1 MLTLLFSDFY
11 KGDYDDP
18 GFELYL
24 LRDSE
29 GTVMY
34 IGIAKDSIWH
44 RWFEGGT
51 SHMEMG
57 ARGRLYGKSLIGEV
71 VERRL
76 PDSWKWSIELWTK
89 EDWLMTCNVDINDND
104 IRKLT
109 IESMESQMI
118 LKFEPL
124 YNVINGGG
132 RHEDPLI
139 TKKLDTIYKDIFG

>member
-1 MLTLLFSDFY
+1 MLTMLFSDFY
-11 KGDYDDP
+11 KGDYEDL

-51 SHMEMG
+51 SHMETETN
-57 ARGRLYGKSLIGEV
+57 GRLYGKSLIGEV
-71 VERRL
+71 VERRF
-76 PDSWKWSIELWTK
+76 PTSWKWSVELWTK
-89 EDWLMTCNVDINDND
+89 EDCLKACGVDYTGKDVK
-104 IRKLT
+104 KLA
-109 IESMESQMI
+109 IESLESQMI
-118 LKFEPL
+118 VKFEPL
-124 YNVINGGG
+124 YNVIHGGG

-139 TKKLDTIYKDIFG
+139 TKRLDTIYKDIFG

>member
-11 KGDYDDP
+11 KGDYEDL

-24 LRDSE
+24 LRDLE

-51 SHMEMG
+51 SHMETG
-57 ARGRLYGKSLIGEV
+57 ARGRLHGKSLIGEV
-71 VERRL
+71 VERRF

-89 EDWLMTCNVDINDND
+89 EDCLMNCDVEYNGND
-104 IRKLT
+104 IRKQT
-109 IESMESQMI
+109 IESIESQMI

-124 YNVINGGG
+124 YNVIHGGG

-139 TKKLDTIYKDIFG
+139 TKKLNIIYKDIFG